1 MDGIM
6 IEIIFDDV
14 QDAYLM
20 WLYYI
25 TAFLI
30 IVSDFQNSGPNI
42 TQYQRI
48 KDGLV
53 YKYSVSHD
61 TMQSLLALVLGKK

>member
-30 IVSDFQNSGPNI
+30 IASDFQKSTYLFCWVRI
-42 TQYQRI
+42 LIQY
-48 KDGLV
+48 
-53 YKYSVSHD
+53 YH
-61 TMQSLLALVLGKK
+61 ALC